1 LVRKHPPTWPNSYS
15 AKSASGCGGIKNRFR
30 LLESLPETIAA
41 SLRVLMGYKYLG
53 NMGVQVSRLHF
64 GTMSFDDTGMREE
77 IAALPPTPPPATQRS
92 ETQTSAK

>member
-1 LVRKHPPTWPNSYS
+1 
-15 AKSASGCGGIKNRFR
+15 
-30 LLESLPETIAA
+30 
-41 SLRVLMGYKYLG
+41 MGYKYLG
-53 NMGVQVSRLHF
+53 NMGVQVSQLHF